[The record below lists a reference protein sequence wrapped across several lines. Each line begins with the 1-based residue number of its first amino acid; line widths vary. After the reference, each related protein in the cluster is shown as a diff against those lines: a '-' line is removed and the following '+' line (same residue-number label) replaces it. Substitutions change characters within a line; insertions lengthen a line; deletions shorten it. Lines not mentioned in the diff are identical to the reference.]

1 MSKLAVANIIFES
14 TESNRIEYTGNNV
27 IRVRA
32 NGGFQLP
39 YGTTAQRASPETGL
53 MRYNTDTGL
62 VETYN
67 LGSWQSFPD
76 GNYVNA
82 IATQVASSFNTANAA
97 YGSANNVAPQ
107 IAPAFNTANAAFAAA
122 NNVAP
127 QVTPSYNTANLAFLN

>member
-14 TESNRIEYTGNNV
+14 TEANRIEYTGNNV

-62 VETYN
+62 VDRKSTRLN
-67 LGSWQSFPD
+67 
-76 GNYVNA
+76 
-82 IATQVASSFNTANAA
+82 SSH
-97 YGSANNVAPQ
+97 
-107 IAPAFNTANAAFAAA
+107 
-122 NNVAP
+122 
-127 QVTPSYNTANLAFLN
+127 

>member
-62 VETYN
+62 VE
-67 LGSWQSFPD
+67 S
-76 GNYVNA
+76 
-82 IATQVASSFNTANAA
+82 
-97 YGSANNVAPQ
+97 YGTGGWLESGRAHV
-107 IAPAFNTANAAFAAA
+107 
-122 NNVAP
+122 
-127 QVTPSYNTANLAFLN
+127 